1 MAEVV
6 LFHHAMGVSPGVESF
21 ASVLREAGHVVHVPD
36 MFEGRTFATADEG
49 VEHAKSVGFDVV
61 LSRGVTAASALP
73 AEVVYVGMS
82 LGVMAAQM
90 LAQTR
95 PGARGA
101 VLLYSAAPL
110 EEFGDAWPEGVP
122 LQIHIMENDPW
133 EDTPIARA
141 LAVAVPGSELYV
153 YPGDKHLFADPS
165 SADHDP
171 DAAAQV
177 TERVLAMLGNM
188 R

>member
-6 LFHHAMGVSPGVESF
+6 LFHHALGVSPGVASF

-36 MFEGRTFATADEG
+36 MFEGGTFATVEEG
-49 VEHAKSVGFDVV
+49 VAHARSAGFDVV
-61 LSRGVTAASALP
+61 LSRGVAAASALP

-110 EEFGDAWPEGVP
+110 GEFADAWPEGVP
-122 LQIHIMENDPW
+122 LQIHVTEDDPW
-133 EDTPIARA
+133 GDTPIARA
-141 LAVAVPGSELYV
+141 LAAAVPGSELYV
-153 YPGDKHLFADPS
+153 YPGDAHLFADPS

-171 DAAAQV
+171 EAAALV
-177 TERVLAMLGNM
+177 TERVLALLGNM